1 MDSYDIIIVGSG
13 MAGLYS
19 AFTIQQKSPNTS
31 FLILE
36 KYKKNWIG
44 GRASNDQF
52 YGSEV
57 VTGAGI
63 GRRRKDKI
71 LHHLVKYFQLPTK
84 NFEVNPTL
92 LTSYP
97 DFPVKDT
104 IQYLRKEYKKH
115 NSKYQGMTFKQFG
128 EDVLGYKFYKMFV
141 ESLGYTDYEKE
152 DVYET
157 LYHYGL
163 EDNTCCWNAFSVP
176 WKKLVQSL
184 YQSIGEKH
192 FEFSSKVTKI
202 VDTKR
207 TADETPGDFSLLINT
222 ENGKQYQCNKLI
234 LATTI
239 DTVRELLPLPI
250 YNDIESQPFL
260 RLYAKFNKESALI
273 LKRYIHGFTFVST
286 SLQRL
291 LPTDP
296 NNGVYMIAYNDNK
309 NTLALKDHLQN
320 TKENRT
326 FFEELVE
333 RTLQLPKG
341 TLHIISLK
349 PYYWKVGTHYYKPLN
364 RKLYQSR
371 EEFIYQ
377 AQHPEKNIL
386 VVGEMISMNQ
396 GWTEGALESVKTALT
411 KAWITRS

>member
-1 MDSYDIIIVGSG
+1 MNSYDIIIVGSG

-19 AFTIQQKSPNTS
+19 AYTIQQKSPSTS

-44 GRASNDQF
+44 GRASNDEF

-71 LHHLVKYFQLPTK
+71 LHYLVKHFNLPTQE
-84 NFEVNPTL
+84 FEVKPKL

-97 DFPVKDT
+97 DFPVKQT
-104 IQYLRKEYKKH
+104 IQYLKKEYKKG
-115 NSKYQGMTFKQFG
+115 SSRYQEKTFKEFARTL
-128 EDVLGYKFYKMFV
+128 LGNEYYKKFLV
-141 ESLGYTDYEKE
+141 SLGYTDFENE

-163 EDNTCCWNAFSVP
+163 EDNTCCWNAFTVP
-176 WKKLVQSL
+176 WKQLVLSL
-184 YQSIGEKH
+184 YRSIGEKH
-192 FEFSSKVTKI
+192 FEFSSKVTEIIKQEGQ
-202 VDTKR
+202 DDR
-207 TADETPGDFSLLINT
+207 NDSFSLIVQT
-222 ENGKQYQCNKLI
+222 EDEKQYYCNKVI

-239 DTVRELLPLPI
+239 DTVRELIPLPI
-250 YNDIESQPFL
+250 YKDIEAQPFL
-260 RLYAKFNKESALI
+260 RLYAKFNKESALLI
-273 LKRYIHGFTFVST
+273 QQYIQGFTFVST
-286 SLQRL
+286 SLQKL

-309 NTLALKDHLQN
+309 NTLALKDHVEN
-320 TKENRT
+320 NKENRV
-326 FFEELVE
+326 FFEQLIEK
-333 RTLQLPKG
+333 TLHLPKQS
-341 TLHIISLK
+341 LHILSLK
-349 PYYWKVGTHYYKPLN
+349 PYYWKIGTHYYKPLN
-364 RKLYQSR
+364 KNIYRSR
-371 EEFIYQ
+371 EDFIYK
-377 AQHPEKNIL
+377 AQHPARNVL

-411 KAWITRS
+411 KSWITR